1 MSLAARAAEP
11 SASPTP
17 YTVPPSGRF
26 DGTDGSWSTFKVSVG
41 SPGQDFR
48 VIPSTKAG
56 VTYVIAAEG
65 CLAGVDP
72 ANCPQLRGIG
82 IFNSAQSTGFQAN
95 ASSTWSAIGEFQVE
109 LEQTLNYTG
118 RGLFGTDVVSLGAA
132 ADRSSSLS
140 LTGSIVSAIA
150 DLDYYLGMLGLGQVK
165 SSFDSGS
172 QPVDSTLY
180 QLRDSKKIP
189 SFSYAYTA
197 GAKYRLKSVL
207 GSLILGGYDSTR
219 FDNTTNSLSFTFS
232 QDSSRLLTV
241 SVDSIM
247 ATNTLQGTY
256 SLTSGSHFSVIDST
270 VPHLWLPESVCAEF
284 ETAFGLTYDP
294 QTDLY
299 LVNDTIHEQLL
310 SKNPTITLKLA
321 NSPDSAAQNYTNIQ
335 LPYAAFDLQAS
346 YPIYQN
352 ATNYFPIRRAANES
366 QYVLG
371 RTLLQ
376 EAYLIVDYERSNFT
390 VAQAV
395 FPNPLPPAQVMTI
408 VSPSESPAD
417 HSSSSGLSTGAI
429 VGIAIG
435 AVAGILVA
443 ALALFLMFCRKRR
456 AKKQSQSNQQY
467 ELAGKNLSEV
477 GSGNNLSTAALPLK
491 APPTLQELSGTPL
504 TELASPANDH
514 PVGHAYPQDQKTVI
528 QVTDEPQELH
538 GDSMIPMTPKWC
550 EVQVPQAPY
559 QRDAD
564 GESSSSR
571 AVSAMLSDETYPAR
585 DYNTQAAVSPLT
597 PRVPQYKY

>member
-1 MSLAARAAEP
+1 MSLVARATEP

-17 YTVPPSGRF
+17 YTVPPSGKF
-26 DGTDGSWSTFKVSVG
+26 DGADGSWSTFKVSVG

-48 VIPSTKAG
+48 VLPSTKAG
-56 VTYVIAAEG
+56 VTYVIAPEG

-72 ANCPQLRGIG
+72 ADCPQLRGID
-82 IFNSAQSTGFQAN
+82 IFNSVQNTGFQAN
-95 ASSTWSAIGEFQVE
+95 ASSTWSAIGEFEVD
-109 LEQTLNYTG
+109 LEQALNYTG

-132 ADRSSSLS
+132 SDRTSSLS

-150 DLDYYLGMLGLGQVK
+150 DPDYYLGMLGLGQVK

-172 QPVDSTLY
+172 KPVDSTLY
-180 QLRDSKKIP
+180 QLRDSNKIP

-219 FDNTTNSLSFTFS
+219 FDNTTNNLSFTFS

-299 LVNDTIHEQLL
+299 LVNDTIHQQLL

-321 NSPDSAAQNYTNIQ
+321 NSPNSATQNYTNIQ

-346 YPIYQN
+346 YPFYQN

-366 QYVLG
+366 QYALG

-395 FPNPLPPAQVMTI
+395 FPDPLPPAQVLTI
-408 VSPSESPAD
+408 VSPSESPTSQS
-417 HSSSSGLSTGAI
+417 SSSSGLSTGAI

-435 AVAGILVA
+435 AVAAIIIA
-443 ALALFLMFCRKRR
+443 ALAFFLMFCRKRR
-456 AKKQSQSNQQY
+456 TKKQPHSNQHY
-467 ELAGKNLSEV
+467 ELAAKNVSEV
-477 GSGNNLSTAALPLK
+477 DSGNNLSSAALPLK
-491 APPTLQELSGTPL
+491 APAPQELSGTPL

-514 PVGHAYPQDQKTVI
+514 PVGYAYPQDQKTVL

-538 GDSMIPMTPKWC
+538 GDSMMPVTPKWC

-559 QRDAD
+559 QRDTD
-564 GESSSSR
+564 RESSSSR